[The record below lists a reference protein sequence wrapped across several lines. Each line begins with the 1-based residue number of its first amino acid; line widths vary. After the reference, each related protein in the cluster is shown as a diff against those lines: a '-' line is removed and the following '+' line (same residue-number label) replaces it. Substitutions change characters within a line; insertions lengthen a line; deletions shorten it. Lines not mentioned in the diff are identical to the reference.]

1 MQHHH
6 CLALHDDDDN
16 DDDEHHHQRD
26 AASFATAD
34 SLTVYR
40 IIELKPAIIHCT
52 FDKFLL

>member
-1 MQHHH
+1 VQHHH